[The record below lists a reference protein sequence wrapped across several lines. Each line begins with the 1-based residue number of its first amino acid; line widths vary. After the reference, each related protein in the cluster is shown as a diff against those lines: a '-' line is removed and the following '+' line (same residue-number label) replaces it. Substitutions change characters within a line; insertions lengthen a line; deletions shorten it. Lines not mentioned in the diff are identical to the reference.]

1 MKKIILMLLLL
12 FFSCNIVNAL
22 KEEGKVYNVDALE
35 GKIIKNKNIMS
46 KHFTARKYILGPND
60 QINISFLG
68 VPEFDK
74 TNLRVQPDG
83 YITLHFSEPIY
94 VSGLTIAELQTLLNK
109 KYKYFLENPV
119 VSITLVE
126 TRPFVVYVNG
136 AVFNPGSYEINTNP
150 SRESMITNQRHD
162 TKIERK
168 TPLLSNILVAAGG
181 INFDAD
187 IEHIKITNSIE
198 KTEYEVNLMKMLH
211 GSGFKQDIYL
221 TAGDTVTVPRLP
233 TTFAVDD
240 ETYKKYASATF
251 SPQRVPVKVY
261 GYVNSPGV
269 IFLDPAV
276 TLNLNSAIT
285 SAGGY
290 LANASY
296 APKKI
301 FLSRVDQDGKL
312 VTKAYNPKSKD
323 VLLRP
328 NDIIYVPEKTRPL
341 VGKAMDYMTRA
352 ITPANTLADT
362 YNNWALMFKP
372 KRYQVNF

>member
-1 MKKIILMLLLL
+1 MKKIILMLLILAC
-12 FFSCNIVNAL
+12 SCNIANAMQG
-22 KEEGKVYNVDALE
+22 EGKLYDMDALE

-60 QINISFLG
+60 LIDISFLG

-83 YITLHFSEPIY
+83 YISLHFSEPIY
-94 VSGLTIAELQTLLNK
+94 VSGLTIAELQSLLSK
-109 KYKYFLENPV
+109 KYKYFLENPI
-119 VSITLVE
+119 VSITLAE

-136 AVFNPGSYEINTNP
+136 AVFNPGSYEINTNTTKD
-150 SRESMITNQRHD
+150 STITNERHE

-181 INFDAD
+181 IKFDAD
-187 IEHIKITNSIE
+187 LEHVKITNSIE
-198 KTEYEVNLMKMLH
+198 KTEFEVNLLDMLQ

-221 TAGDTVTVPRLP
+221 SAGDTVYVPKLP
-233 TTFAVDD
+233 TSFAVND
-240 ETYKKYASATF
+240 ELYRKYASATF
-251 SPQRVPVKVY
+251 SPKRVPVKVY
-261 GYVNSPGV
+261 GYVNTPGV
-269 IFLDPAV
+269 IYLDPAV

-296 APKKI
+296 APKKV
-301 FLSRVDQDGKL
+301 FLSRVDQSGKL
-312 VTKAYNPKSKD
+312 VTKIYNPKSTD

-328 NDIIYVPEKTRPL
+328 NDIIYVPEKVRPL
-341 VGKAMDYMTRA
+341 VGKAMDYVTRV
-352 ITPANTLADT
+352 ITPANAFAET

-372 KRYQVNF
+372 NRYQVDF

>member
-1 MKKIILMLLLL
+1 MKKMILMLLMLV
-12 FFSCNIVNAL
+12 FSCNMANAL
-22 KEEGKVYNVDALE
+22 KDQGKAYNIDALE

-60 QINISFLG
+60 LIDISFLG
-68 VPEFDK
+68 VPEFNK
-74 TNLRVQPDG
+74 SGLRVQPDG
-83 YITLHFSEPIY
+83 YISLHFSEPIY
-94 VSGLTIAELQTLLNK
+94 VSGLTIAELQNLLNK

-119 VSITLVE
+119 ASITLVE

-136 AVFNPGSYEINTNP
+136 AVFNPGSYEINTNTTK
-150 SRESMITNQRHD
+150 ESTITNERHE

-181 INFDAD
+181 IKFDAD
-187 IEHIKITNSIE
+187 LEHVKITNSIE
-198 KTEYEVNLMKMLH
+198 KTEFEVNLLDMLQ

-221 TAGDTVTVPRLP
+221 SAGDTVYVPKLP
-233 TTFAVDD
+233 TSFSIDD
-240 ETYKKYASATF
+240 ERYKQYASATF
-251 SPQRVPVKVY
+251 SPRTVPVKVY
-261 GYVNSPGV
+261 GYVNRPGV

-276 TLNLNSAIT
+276 TLNLNSAIS

-296 APKKI
+296 APKKV
-301 FLSRVDQDGKL
+301 FLSRVDQNGKL
-312 VTKAYNPKSKD
+312 ITKAYNPKSKD
-323 VLLRP
+323 ILLRP

-341 VGKAMDYMTRA
+341 VGKAMDYMTRV
-352 ITPANTLADT
+352 ITPANTFADT

-372 KRYQVNF
+372 QRYQVKF